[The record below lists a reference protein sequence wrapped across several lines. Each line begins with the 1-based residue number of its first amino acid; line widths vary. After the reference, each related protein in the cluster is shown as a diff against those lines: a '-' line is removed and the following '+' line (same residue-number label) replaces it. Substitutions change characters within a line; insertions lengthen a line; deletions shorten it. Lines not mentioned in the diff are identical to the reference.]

1 VVVGEPASL
10 GTLLELGNCTL
21 DILRLLINRPPGQTI
36 TPVAAKATTGYEKP
50 LDVREAVSATKQ
62 TLETVLTY
70 ALTQM
75 VMWLSKPEFDAKSGG
90 GIGNADMDMDE
101 PLPEQKGLESLSG
114 KERRGQRRATVSM
127 ADRLR
132 RGMTGE
138 MATDLQTLL
147 DKAKPVMEQ
156 GQKLVGGDDVDIMSI
171 LSYFLKEHVLAS

>member
-1 VVVGEPASL
+1 MGEPASL
-10 GTLLELGNCTL
+10 GTLFELGNCTL
-21 DILRLLINRPPGQTI
+21 DILRLLIDRPPGQAI
-36 TPVAAKATTGYEKP
+36 TPMAAKATTGYEKP

-75 VMWLSKPEFDAKSGG
+75 AMWLSKPEFDAKSGG
-90 GIGNADMDMDE
+90 FGGADMDTDE
-101 PLPEQKGLESLSG
+101 PPQEQKGLESLSG

-147 DKAKPVMEQ
+147 EKTKPVIEK
-156 GQKLVGGDDVDIMSI
+156 GQKLVGGDDVDIMDI
-171 LSYFLKEHVLAS
+171 LSHFLKEHILAS

>member
-1 VVVGEPASL
+1 MVVGEPASL
-10 GTLLELGNCTL
+10 GTLFELGNCTL
-21 DILRLLINRPPGQTI
+21 DILRLLIDRPPGQAI
-36 TPVAAKATTGYEKP
+36 TPMAPKATTGYEKP
-50 LDVREAVSATKQ
+50 LDVLEAVLATKQ

-75 VMWLSKPEFDAKSGG
+75 AMWLSKPEFDAKSGG
-90 GIGNADMDMDE
+90 FGSADMDTDE

-147 DKAKPVMEQ
+147 EKTKPIIEK
-156 GQKLVGGDDVDIMSI
+156 GQKLVGGDDVDIMGI
-171 LSYFLKEHVLAS
+171 LSHFLKEHILAS

>member
-1 VVVGEPASL
+1 MVGEPASL
-10 GTLLELGNCTL
+10 GTLFELGNCTL
-21 DILRLLINRPPGQTI
+21 DILRLLIDRPPGQTI
-36 TPVAAKATTGYEKP
+36 TPAAAKVTTGYEKP

-70 ALTQM
+70 AVTQM
-75 VMWLSKPEFDAKSGG
+75 AMWLSKPEFDAKSGG
-90 GIGNADMDMDE
+90 VGSVDMDMDE
-101 PLPEQKGLESLSG
+101 PLQEQKGLEILGG

-147 DKAKPVMEQ
+147 EKAKPVVEK
-156 GQKLVGGDDVDIMSI
+156 GQKLVGGDDVDIMGI
-171 LSYFLKEHVLAS
+171 LSHFLKDHILAS

>member
-1 VVVGEPASL
+1 MVGEPASL
-10 GTLLELGNCTL
+10 GTLFELGNCTL
-21 DILRLLINRPPGQTI
+21 DILRLLIDRPPGQTI

-70 ALTQM
+70 AVTQM
-75 VMWLSKPEFDAKSGG
+75 AMWLSKPEFDAKSGG
-90 GIGNADMDMDE
+90 TGGADMDTDE
-101 PLPEQKGLESLSG
+101 PQPEQKALESLSG

-147 DKAKPVMEQ
+147 EKTKPVMEK
-156 GQKLVGGDDVDIMSI
+156 GQKLVGGDDVDIMGA
-171 LSYFLKEHVLAS
+171 LLHFLKEHIIAS

>member
-1 VVVGEPASL
+1 MGEPASL
-10 GTLLELGNCTL
+10 GTLFELGNCAL
-21 DILRLLINRPPGQTI
+21 DILRLLIDRPPGQTI
-36 TPVAAKATTGYEKP
+36 TPVAAKVTTGYEKP

-75 VMWLSKPEFDAKSGG
+75 AMWLSKPEFDAKAGG
-90 GIGNADMDMDE
+90 FGGADMDTDE

-127 ADRLR
+127 ADRLK

-147 DKAKPVMEQ
+147 EKTKPVIEKSQ
-156 GQKLVGGDDVDIMSI
+156 RLVGGDDIDIMGI
-171 LSYFLKEHVLAS
+171 LSHFLKEHILAS

>member
-1 VVVGEPASL
+1 MGEPASL
-10 GTLLELGNCTL
+10 GTLFELGNCTL
-21 DILRLLINRPPGQTI
+21 DILRLLIDRPPGQTI
-36 TPVAAKATTGYEKP
+36 TPAAAKATTGYEQP

-62 TLETVLTY
+62 TLETALMY
-70 ALTQM
+70 AVTQM

-90 GIGNADMDMDE
+90 VVSAEMDADE

-132 RGMTGE
+132 RGITGE

-147 DKAKPVMEQ
+147 EKTKPVMEKAR
-156 GQKLVGGDDVDIMSI
+156 KLVGDDADIVII
-171 LSYFLKEHVLAS
+171 LSHFLKEHILAT